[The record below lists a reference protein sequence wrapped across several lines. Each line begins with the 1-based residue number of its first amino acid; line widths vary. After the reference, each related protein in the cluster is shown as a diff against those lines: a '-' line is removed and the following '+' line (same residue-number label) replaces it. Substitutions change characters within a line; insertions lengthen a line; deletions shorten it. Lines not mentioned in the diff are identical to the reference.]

1 MKVFLH
7 FSQSMYNCEV
17 IVNDTAG
24 QHNYFVNLVSME
36 ADSFEFLEIEAASGD
51 FVLTVLPQMADYKSM
66 MAEAEI
72 ADWKDR
78 LAKKIGNAI
87 CSLVDTMMLRVGC
100 TYNVSNVKDMDTI
113 YLSGQEYVFGKIDGF
128 DLLGLLPVFYMF
140 FEASCH
146 GHRCEMLDAFAM
158 NRKQVISSSRALA
171 LSCLDLDVIFT
182 YPVQVGRIKFLTSN
196 KKVKKT
202 LLKFNQMNEEQRQKV
217 LNKKENL

>member
-66 MAEAEI
+66 MAEADI

-78 LAKKIGNAI
+78 LAKK
-87 CSLVDTMMLRVGC
+87 SETQYVR
-100 TYNVSNVKDMDTI
+100 
-113 YLSGQEYVFGKIDGF
+113 LS
-128 DLLGLLPVFYMF
+128 
-140 FEASCH
+140 
-146 GHRCEMLDAFAM
+146 
-158 NRKQVISSSRALA
+158 
-171 LSCLDLDVIFT
+171 
-182 YPVQVGRIKFLTSN
+182 
-196 KKVKKT
+196 T
-202 LLKFNQMNEEQRQKV
+202 L
-217 LNKKENL
+217 